1 MTSKVSNQKKNNII
15 QLLLAVGIIIL
26 VNVAGTYLF
35 GRIDLTEENRYSLSD
50 ATKEMLEEVDDI
62 IYFKVYLEGDFP
74 AGFKKL
80 KRETREMLNEFRAY
94 NKNIEYEFINPAEV
108 GDEEQRKNLYQ
119 QLNRKGLDP
128 TTLRISEK
136 EGSSEKV
143 IFPGAIVSYRD
154 RELPAEFLVS
164 QRGEKPEKALNKSIQ
179 NLEYKIA
186 NVIQKLISGK
196 KQRVGFITGHGELN
210 QKKTIDITR
219 ALKEYYQVDR
229 VQLKGSPD
237 ALMKQG
243 ASESS
248 KNQKAKKYDVAIVAK
263 PDSAFSEQDKFIL
276 DQYIMNGGKVM
287 WFVDKVA
294 ASMDSLKRTSRTMG
308 LAKDLNLQDMFFNY
322 GFRIN
327 NNLVLDLNC
336 ASLPVMSQ
344 SFGGQAQQQYFPWYY
359 FPVVIPKDIHP
370 IVTSL
375 NNIRTEFVS
384 TIDAVESG
392 AIKKTPLLKT
402 SEYTR
407 LVNAPAMISF
417 ELMRKQLSKEEFK
430 DPPQTI
436 GLILEGEFDS
446 FFANRVPQEMV
457 ENKIND
463 FREKSDSTSMI
474 VFSDG
479 DIIKNQLHYSRGH
492 PLPLG
497 YDQFTGKTYGNK
509 DLVLNAVNYLAGQKG
524 ILAARTKDFKIR
536 LMDET
541 KIEELRVELQ
551 LLNTLVPVLLVII
564 FGLIRQ
570 QLRKRKYTR
579 N

>member
-1 MTSKVSNQKKNNII
+1 MTSRVSNQKKNNII
-15 QLLLAVGIIIL
+15 QLLLAVVIIIL

-62 IYFKVYLEGDFP
+62 IYFKVYLKGDFP

-94 NKNIEYEFINPAEV
+94 NKNIEYEFINPSDV

-119 QLNRKGLDP
+119 QLNRKGLNP
-128 TTLRISEK
+128 TTLRISDK

-143 IFPGAIVSYRD
+143 IFPGAVVSYRN
-154 RELPAEFLVS
+154 RELAAEFLVS

-196 KQRVGFITGHGELN
+196 KQKVGFITGHGELN

-229 VQLKGSPD
+229 IQLKGRPD
-237 ALMKQG
+237 VLIKQVT
-243 ASESS
+243 SDSS
-248 KNQKAKKYDVAIVAK
+248 KYQRQNKYDVVIVAK
-263 PDSAFSEQDKFIL
+263 PESAFSEQDKFIL

-294 ASMDSLKRTSRTMG
+294 ASMDSLRHSSRTMG

-359 FPVVIPKDIHP
+359 FPIVIPKDIHP
-370 IVTSL
+370 IVTHL

-417 ELMRKQLSKEEFK
+417 ELMRKQLSKEEFN
-430 DPPQTI
+430 DPPQTL

-446 FFANRVPQEMV
+446 FFANRVPQEILDS
-457 ENKIND
+457 NIND

-564 FGLIRQ
+564 FSLIRQ

>member
-1 MTSKVSNQKKNNII
+1 MTSRVSNQKKNNII
-15 QLLLAVGIIIL
+15 QLLLAVVIIIL

-62 IYFKVYLEGDFP
+62 IYFKVYLKGDFP

-94 NKNIEYEFINPAEV
+94 NKNIEYEFINPSDV

-119 QLNRKGLDP
+119 QLNRKGLNP
-128 TTLRISEK
+128 TTLRISDK

-143 IFPGAIVSYRD
+143 IFPGAVVSYRN
-154 RELPAEFLVS
+154 RELAAEFLVS

-196 KQRVGFITGHGELN
+196 KQKVGFITGHGELN

-229 VQLKGSPD
+229 IQLKGRPD
-237 ALMKQG
+237 VLIKQVT
-243 ASESS
+243 SDSS
-248 KNQKAKKYDVAIVAK
+248 KYQRQNKYDVVIVAK
-263 PDSAFSEQDKFIL
+263 PESAFSEQDKFIL

-294 ASMDSLKRTSRTMG
+294 ASMDSLRHSSRTMG

-359 FPVVIPKDIHP
+359 FPIVIPKDIHP
-370 IVTSL
+370 IVTHL

-417 ELMRKQLSKEEFK
+417 ELMRKQLSKEEFN
-430 DPPQTI
+430 DPPQTL

-446 FFANRVPQEMV
+446 FFANRVPQEILDS
-457 ENKIND
+457 NIND

>member
-1 MTSKVSNQKKNNII
+1 MAIDISNQKKSNII
-15 QLLLAVGIIIL
+15 QLLLAVVVIIL
-26 VNVAGTYLF
+26 VNVTGSYLF

-94 NKNIEYEFINPAEV
+94 NKDIEYEFVNPAEV
-108 GDEEQRKNLYQ
+108 GDEKQRKKLYQ
-119 QLNRKGLDP
+119 QLSRKGLTP
-128 TTLRISEK
+128 TTLRMSDK

-143 IFPGAIVSYRD
+143 IFPGAIVSYRN
-154 RELPAEFLVS
+154 RELPAEFLIS
-164 QRGEKPEKALNKSIQ
+164 QRGEEPEEALNKSIQ

-196 KQRVGFITGHGELN
+196 KQKVGFITGHGELN
-210 QKKTIDITR
+210 EKKTIDITR

-229 VQLKGSPD
+229 VRLNGRAN
-237 ALMKQG
+237 ALMKQQ
-243 ASESS
+243 ASGSS
-248 KNQKAKKYDVAIVAK
+248 KNKKEKNYDVVIVAK
-263 PDSAFSEQDKFIL
+263 PDSAFSEKDKFLL

-294 ASMDSLKRTSRTMG
+294 ASMDSLKRSPRTMG

-344 SFGGQAQQQYFPWYY
+344 SFGGQTQQNYFPWYY
-359 FPVVIPKDIHP
+359 FPIAIPKDIHP
-370 IVTSL
+370 IVTNL

-384 TIDAVESG
+384 TIDTVEGG

-407 LVNAPAMISF
+407 LVNAPVMISF
-417 ELMRKQLSKEEFK
+417 ELMRKQLSKEDFNE
-430 DPPQTI
+430 PPQTI
-436 GLILEGEFDS
+436 GLILEGEFNS
-446 FFANRVPQEMV
+446 FFAHRAPQEIID
-457 ENKIND
+457 NDIAD
-463 FREKSDSTSMI
+463 FREKSDSTTMI

-479 DIIKNQLHYSRGH
+479 DIIKNQLHYSRGN

-536 LMDET
+536 LMDKT
-541 KIEELRVELQ
+541 KIEDLRVELQ